1 MGIPAINTL
10 SQLRREL
17 PRKLALT
24 QVIQRLLLS
33 NHMLANIKFAR
44 HLSSVA
50 GIMSTEVI
58 QGKTDRFK
66 GITIKSTDHLS
77 INGVDFGDKLKK
89 SIEFW
94 KGSSMRA
101 AWFNIDLRLVVTIKY
116 CR

>member
-1 MGIPAINTL
+1 
-10 SQLRREL
+10 
-17 PRKLALT
+17 
-24 QVIQRLLLS
+24 
-33 NHMLANIKFAR
+33 MLANIKFAR

-101 AWFNIDLRLVVTIKY
+101 AWFNIDLRLAVKTKY
-116 CR
+116 GKIIFLKNHKFLPGTPQIGFLR